1 MLAESLKSRLVSNNN
16 QFSANK
22 YSLACLILCPTQI
35 PTMKNL
41 TFKKYI
47 TACNISTL
55 VFVRSITTVFK
66 GQAVHVLI
74 ISLGE
79 CIDFLKIFSC
89 IKAI

>member
-22 YSLACLILCPTQI
+22 YSLACLLLCPSEI
-35 PTMKNL
+35 PMMKNL

-47 TACNISTL
+47 TECNISAL
-55 VFVRSITTVFK
+55 VLVRSITTVFK
-66 GQAVHVLI
+66 GQSVHALI
-74 ISLGE
+74 MSLKE
-79 CIDFLKIFSC
+79 CIDFLKTSSC